1 LQKLPI
7 KETSMTLCRIASVL
21 AACGA
26 LISFSGV
33 ASAQS
38 DTVTEKG
45 GPSRAM
51 LFSGLG
57 TFGISYGA
65 AAVVAATSDLGSDR
79 RMFVPI
85 AGPWMALGGR
95 GGCGVGTPRTC
106 DAATTDKVL
115 IITDGV
121 FQALGALLIVES
133 FLNPETVTTTRAS
146 AAPPRLQV
154 APTFG
159 ANGYGLAA
167 FGNF

>member
-1 LQKLPI
+1 M
-7 KETSMTLCRIASVL
+7 TSKYILSLL

-26 LISFSGV
+26 LLSFTGV

-38 DTVTEKG
+38 DVVTEKG
-45 GPSRAM
+45 GPSRSM
-51 LFSGLG
+51 LVSGLG
-57 TFGISYGA
+57 TFGISYAA
-65 AAVVAATSDLGSDR
+65 AAVVASESSLDADH

-85 AGPWMALGGR
+85 AGPWMALSGR
-95 GGCGVGTPRTC
+95 GGCGGTTPRTC

-121 FQALGALLIVES
+121 FQALGALLVVES

-146 AAPPRLQV
+146 ADPSRIQIAPSI
-154 APTFG
+154 G
-159 ANGYGLAA
+159 ANSYGLAA

>member
-1 LQKLPI
+1 M
-7 KETSMTLCRIASVL
+7 TSKKIISVL
-21 AACGA
+21 ATCGA
-26 LISFSGV
+26 LLSFSGI

-51 LFSGLG
+51 LFSGIG

-65 AAVVAATSDLGSDR
+65 AAIVAGTSDLDADH

-95 GGCGVGTPRTC
+95 GGCGAGTPRTC

-121 FQALGALLIVES
+121 FQALGALLVVES
-133 FLNPETVTTTRAS
+133 FLNPETITTTRAS
-146 AAPPRLQV
+146 AEPPTLHV

>member
-1 LQKLPI
+1 M
-7 KETSMTLCRIASVL
+7 TSKKIVSVL

-26 LISFSGV
+26 LLSLSGV

-45 GPSRAM
+45 GPSRSM
-51 LFSGLG
+51 LFSGVG

-65 AAVVAATSDLGSDR
+65 AAVVAATSDLDADH

-85 AGPWMALGGR
+85 AGPWMALSGR
-95 GGCGVGTPRTC
+95 GGCGVGTPRSC

-133 FLNPETVTTTRAS
+133 FLNPETITTTRAS
-146 AAPPRLQV
+146 AEPPRVQV

-159 ANGYGLAA
+159 ANGYGLSA

>member
-1 LQKLPI
+1 M
-7 KETSMTLCRIASVL
+7 TSKKIISIV

-26 LISFSGV
+26 LLSLSGV
-33 ASAQS
+33 ASAQGG

-45 GPSRAM
+45 GPSRA
-51 LFSGLG
+51 LLGSGLA

-65 AAVVAATSDLGSDR
+65 AAIVAGTSSLDADH

-85 AGPWMALGGR
+85 AGPWMALSGR
-95 GGCGVGTPRTC
+95 GECGAGAPRSC
-106 DAATTDKVL
+106 DAATTSKVL

-121 FQALGALLIVES
+121 FQAIGALMIVDA

-146 AAPPRLQV
+146 AEPPRIRV

-159 ANGYGLAA
+159 SNGYGLAA
-167 FGNF
+167 IGNF

>member
-1 LQKLPI
+1 M
-7 KETSMTLCRIASVL
+7 TSKRIISALV
-21 AACGA
+21 ACGA
-26 LISFSGV
+26 MLSFSAV

-51 LFSGLG
+51 LFSGVA

-65 AAVVAATSDLGSDR
+65 AAVVAGASDLDADH

-85 AGPWMALGGR
+85 AGPWMALSGR
-95 GGCGVGTPRTC
+95 GGCGAGTPRSC

-121 FQALGALLIVES
+121 FQGLGALLIVES

-146 AAPPRLQV
+146 ADPATVHV

-159 ANGYGLAA
+159 SNGYGLAA

>member
-1 LQKLPI
+1 MASKKIL
-7 KETSMTLCRIASVL
+7 SVL
-21 AACGA
+21 IACGSLLA
-26 LISFSGV
+26 FSGV

-51 LFSGLG
+51 LFSGVA

-65 AAVVAATSDLGSDR
+65 AAIIGSASSLDADH
-79 RMFVPI
+79 RMVVPI
-85 AGPWMALGGR
+85 AGPWMALSGR
-95 GGCGVGTPRTC
+95 GGCGAGTPRTC
-106 DAATTDKVL
+106 DAATADKVL

-121 FQALGALLIVES
+121 FQGLGALLVIES
-133 FLNPETVTTTRAS
+133 FLNPETITTHRAE
-146 AAPPRLQV
+146 AIPPRVQV

>member
-1 LQKLPI
+1 M
-7 KETSMTLCRIASVL
+7 TSKYIISLL
-21 AACGA
+21 ATCGA
-26 LISFSGV
+26 LLSFSGV

-38 DTVTEKG
+38 DVVTEKG

-57 TFGISYGA
+57 TFGISYAA
-65 AAVVAATSDLGSDR
+65 AAVVASESSLDADH

-85 AGPWMALGGR
+85 AGPWMALSGR
-95 GGCGVGTPRTC
+95 GGCGGVTPRTC

-115 IITDGV
+115 IVTDGV
-121 FQALGALLIVES
+121 FQALGALLVVES

-146 AAPPRLQV
+146 ADPPRIQL
-154 APTFG
+154 APSIG
-159 ANGYGLAA
+159 ANSYGLAA

>member
-1 LQKLPI
+1 MASKKIL
-7 KETSMTLCRIASVL
+7 SVL
-21 AACGA
+21 IACGA
-26 LISFSGV
+26 LLSFSGI

-51 LFSGLG
+51 LFSGIG

-65 AAVVAATSDLGSDR
+65 AAIIGSASSLDADH
-79 RMFVPI
+79 RMVVPI
-85 AGPWMALGGR
+85 AGPWMALSGR

-121 FQALGALLIVES
+121 FQALGALLVVES
-133 FLNPETVTTTRAS
+133 FLNPETVTTTRAE
-146 AAPPRLQV
+146 ATPPRVQV

>member
-1 LQKLPI
+1 
-7 KETSMTLCRIASVL
+7 MTLCRIASVF
-21 AACGA
+21 AACAA
-26 LISFSGV
+26 LLSFSGV

-38 DTVTEKG
+38 DVVTEKG

-65 AAVVAATSDLGSDR
+65 AALVAATSDLDSDH

-95 GGCGVGTPRTC
+95 GGCGAGTPRTC

-146 AAPPRLQV
+146 AEPPRIQV

-167 FGNF
+167 FGTF

>member
-1 LQKLPI
+1 M
-7 KETSMTLCRIASVL
+7 TSKYIISLL

-26 LISFSGV
+26 LLSFSGV

-38 DTVTEKG
+38 DVVTEKG

-51 LFSGLG
+51 LFSGVG
-57 TFGISYGA
+57 TFGISYAA
-65 AAVVAATSDLGSDR
+65 AAVVASESSLDADHRLY
-79 RMFVPI
+79 VPI
-85 AGPWMALGGR
+85 AGPWMALSGR
-95 GGCGVGTPRTC
+95 GGCGGTTPRTC

-115 IITDGV
+115 IVTDGV

-146 AAPPRLQV
+146 ADPPRIQI
-154 APTFG
+154 APSIG
-159 ANGYGLAA
+159 ANSYGLAA

>member
-1 LQKLPI
+1 
-7 KETSMTLCRIASVL
+7 MTLFRIASAL
-21 AACGA
+21 AAGA
-26 LISFSGV
+26 ALLVFTNV
-33 ASAQS
+33 ASAEG

-51 LFSGLG
+51 LVSGLG
-57 TFGISYGA
+57 TFGISYGL
-65 AAVVAATSDLGSDR
+65 AAVVAATSDLDADH

-85 AGPWMALGGR
+85 AGPWMALSGR
-95 GGCGVGTPRTC
+95 GGCGLGTPRSC

-115 IITDGV
+115 IVADGV
-121 FQALGALLIVES
+121 FQALGALLVVES

-146 AAPPRLQV
+146 AEPPRVRV

>member
-1 LQKLPI
+1 M
-7 KETSMTLCRIASVL
+7 TSKYILSLL

-26 LISFSGV
+26 LLSFTGV

-38 DTVTEKG
+38 DVVTEKG
-45 GPSRAM
+45 GPSRSM
-51 LFSGLG
+51 LVSGLG
-57 TFGISYGA
+57 TFGISYAA
-65 AAVVAATSDLGSDR
+65 AAVVASESSLDADH

-85 AGPWMALGGR
+85 AGPWMALSGR
-95 GGCGVGTPRTC
+95 GGCGGTTPRTC

-121 FQALGALLIVES
+121 FQALGALLVVES

-146 AAPPRLQV
+146 ADPPRIQI
-154 APTFG
+154 APSIG
-159 ANGYGLAA
+159 ANSYGLAA

>member
-1 LQKLPI
+1 M
-7 KETSMTLCRIASVL
+7 TSKKIISMLI
-21 AACGA
+21 ACGA
-26 LISFSGV
+26 MLSFSAV

-38 DTVTEKG
+38 VTVVEKG

-51 LFSGLG
+51 LFSGIG

-65 AAVVAATSDLGSDR
+65 AVIVGSTSSLDADH
-79 RMFVPI
+79 RMLVPI
-85 AGPWMALGGR
+85 AGPWMALSGR
-95 GGCGVGTPRTC
+95 GGCGDGTPRTC

-121 FQALGALLIVES
+121 FQALGALLVVES

-146 AAPPRLQV
+146 DDSPKVHV

-159 ANGYGLAA
+159 SNGYGLAA

>member
-1 LQKLPI
+1 MTSKKLI
-7 KETSMTLCRIASVL
+7 SVL
-21 AACGA
+21 AACGTW
-26 LISFSGV
+26 LSLSGV

-51 LFSGLG
+51 LVSGLA

-65 AAVVAATSDLGSDR
+65 AALVAGTSDLDADH

-85 AGPWMALGGR
+85 AGPWMALSGR
-95 GGCGVGTPRTC
+95 GDCGVGTPRTC
-106 DAATTDKVL
+106 DAATTNKVL

-121 FQALGALLIVES
+121 FQGLGALLVVEA

-146 AAPPRLQV
+146 AEPPRLQL

-159 ANGYGLAA
+159 SNGYGLSA

>member
-1 LQKLPI
+1 M
-7 KETSMTLCRIASVL
+7 TSKYIISLL

-26 LISFSGV
+26 LLSFTGV

-38 DTVTEKG
+38 DVVTEKG
-45 GPSRAM
+45 GPSRSM
-51 LFSGLG
+51 LVSGLG
-57 TFGISYGA
+57 TFGISYAA
-65 AAVVAATSDLGSDR
+65 AAVVASESSLDADH

-85 AGPWMALGGR
+85 AGPWMALSGR
-95 GGCGVGTPRTC
+95 GGCGGTTPRTC

-121 FQALGALLIVES
+121 FQALGALLVVES

-146 AAPPRLQV
+146 ADPPRIQI
-154 APTFG
+154 APSIG
-159 ANGYGLAA
+159 ANSYGLTA

>member
-1 LQKLPI
+1 M
-7 KETSMTLCRIASVL
+7 TSNKIVSVL
-21 AACGA
+21 AACAA
-26 LISFSGV
+26 LLSFSGV

-51 LFSGLG
+51 LVSGLG

-65 AAVVAATSDLGSDR
+65 AALVAGTSNLDADH

-95 GGCGVGTPRTC
+95 GGCGAGTPRSC

-121 FQALGALLIVES
+121 FQALGALLVVEA

-146 AAPPRLQV
+146 AEPPRIQV

>member
-1 LQKLPI
+1 M
-7 KETSMTLCRIASVL
+7 TSKKIVSVL

-26 LISFSGV
+26 LLSLSGV

-51 LFSGLG
+51 LFSGVA

-65 AAVVAATSDLGSDR
+65 AAVVASTSDLDADH

-85 AGPWMALGGR
+85 AGPWMALSGR
-95 GGCGVGTPRTC
+95 GGCGVGAPRSC

-115 IITDGV
+115 IIADGV
-121 FQALGALLIVES
+121 FQGLGALLIVES

-146 AAPPRLQV
+146 AEPPRIQV
-154 APTFG
+154 TPTFG
-159 ANGYGLAA
+159 SNGYGLAA

>member
-1 LQKLPI
+1 MSSNKIL
-7 KETSMTLCRIASVL
+7 SVL

-26 LISFSGV
+26 LLSLSGV
-33 ASAQS
+33 ASAQGG
-38 DTVTEKG
+38 DTVVEKG

-51 LFSGLG
+51 LFSGVG
-57 TFGISYGA
+57 TLGISYGA
-65 AAVVAATSDLGSDR
+65 AAVVAATSDLDADH

-85 AGPWMALGGR
+85 AGPWMALSGR
-95 GGCGVGTPRTC
+95 GDCGPGTPRTC
-106 DAATTDKVL
+106 DAATADKVL

-121 FQALGALLIVES
+121 FQALGGLLIVES
-133 FLNPETVTTTRAS
+133 FLNPETITTTRA
-146 AAPPRLQV
+146 AAEPPRIQV